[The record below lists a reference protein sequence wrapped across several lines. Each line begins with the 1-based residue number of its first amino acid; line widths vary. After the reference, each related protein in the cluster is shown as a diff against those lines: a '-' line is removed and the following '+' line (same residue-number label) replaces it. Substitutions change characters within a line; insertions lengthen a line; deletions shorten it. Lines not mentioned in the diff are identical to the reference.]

1 MSNKGGVGPVVR
13 RLPVDRQN
21 AGPLTESW
29 IRYEKQAVALMLIR
43 ELATDSHLEAIAPQ
57 HSSDV
62 VLLHRTRRPTLV
74 SVKHRE
80 PHQRSGDSGW
90 GPSALRPVLAV
101 LHRQWSQ
108 TEGSAVPA
116 FWSNA
121 GFVRKARILHANVID
136 KTPPSM
142 PTLRWLADAIGG
154 SAAEAAAFAGELEF
168 LVDPLPGRLEI
179 DASGAAAAAEFLERC
194 GRHAARLFARECFE
208 ALCARIVELSEA
220 VPPPPSVDTRAEL
233 VSRLLPDL
241 DSEDAAALA
250 TRTLPVAEAEAI
262 VLGAHDRRLAARM
275 PDIGFGWEPDDRF
288 IGRHQELA
296 QLGKLLEPGGVAPVK
311 PTVLRGMT
319 GCGKTSIATQF
330 AALHAEV
337 LRPVFVSADSRAQ
350 VLAALHHLGAAAGD
364 LSLNSIAEARTPVT
378 ASLPA
383 TTGMLLILDG
393 VTDADTVRGLIPR
406 AGLCRVLITTT
417 IANLDTGYHELVL
430 SSWQPA
436 ESRSFLAAQLPDE
449 PTQQRDR
456 LRERLHDHP
465 LALNQAVDHCRVLRR
480 CLTDYLARLAEAP
493 SHILALGRASG
504 HPVSII
510 ESIGMNIEAVQTSA
524 PESLTLLN
532 ILSFLGPAPVHESIF
547 DAPINTAAV
556 TGPDPVAE
564 VATVRWRWR
573 WRRRAA
579 AADAEQTLIPRGRQ
593 IATMLRD
600 KDFRDRA
607 AENLARMSLLTV
619 SAGHLVVHP
628 LIALVARDRIAEP
641 QPWLE
646 AGLGLF
652 MWQQSV
658 ALTDPIPAIDDNL
671 SAATF
676 ITAAAFEQ
684 GFDGPAPVLLAA
696 MLCVRL
702 APLQPHV
709 PNAPAIDLGEH
720 AGLVA
725 LGPKRPA
732 APQGWSAIELGEHAT
747 RAALAH
753 ARVIAS
759 SSWTLLAARTQLP
772 LAVAYSLA
780 GRIDNA
786 LEAIG
791 RSLSWGRELEHP
803 TLIIEAIAATHALV
817 SAYRHHDRADV
828 ALSRLGT
835 LVTTDTDF
843 AVLMSVTHANLLHT
857 LSRLDEAEACCERAL
872 ELAHNYS
879 EENGEP
885 VEPELVIEAH
895 ITACAL
901 AGDRG
906 DSMSSL
912 ASAMTVIE
920 LYRRPDIAPRIEP
933 ITIALALLAGAEAA
947 VTADKLALARTL
959 IDEALTLARD
969 QGFDTIAMMQS
980 GASTA
985 AGRLAH
991 AEGHLDQA
999 RADFEEAIAILEA
1012 MASPPPPQ
1020 IAAPLHH
1027 LARVLHEQGERWEA
1041 ITCLDRA
1048 YTLAYM
1054 RYGPAH
1060 PETRRV
1066 RTLRDSVTHTE
1077 DASVNAVALLSMYGL
1092 TPGGGGGAKLV
1103 DGDRTLIDTTKVLR
1117 NIRTAIVQLI
1127 AEPQLPFRIA
1137 DFVSESELAG
1147 MFYGFQFGGMVISS
1161 TLKSVRDLLTA
1172 QYGTDRVARPLESA
1186 FDLAAV
1192 SGYEVTYGRAAHD
1205 LAVTLLNTTLV
1216 DGVVPEANSP
1226 LWDEHDDPEV
1236 LIATWMVVV
1245 FTFGWL
1251 NATLHAGH

>member
-1 MSNKGGVGPVVR
+1 M
-13 RLPVDRQN
+13 
-21 AGPLTESW
+21 AG
-29 IRYEKQAVALMLIR
+29 
-43 ELATDSHLEAIAPQ
+43 
-57 HSSDV
+57 
-62 VLLHRTRRPTLV
+62 
-74 SVKHRE
+74 
-80 PHQRSGDSGW
+80 
-90 GPSALRPVLAV
+90 
-101 LHRQWSQ
+101 
-108 TEGSAVPA
+108 
-116 FWSNA
+116 
-121 GFVRKARILHANVID
+121 
-136 KTPPSM
+136 
-142 PTLRWLADAIGG
+142 AIGG
-154 SAAEAAAFAGELEF
+154 SAADAAAFAGELEF

-179 DASGAAAAAEFLERC
+179 NASGAAAAAEFLERR

-220 VPPPPSVDTRAEL
+220 VPPPPSIDTRAEL

-241 DSEDAAALA
+241 DAEDAAALA
-250 TRTLPVAEAEAI
+250 RRTLPVAEAEAI
-262 VLGAHDRRLAARM
+262 VLGAHDRRLAAQM

-288 IGRHQELA
+288 VGRHQELA
-296 QLGKLLEPGGVAPVK
+296 QLGKLLEPGGVAPVT

-364 LSLNSIAEARTPVT
+364 LSLDSIAEARTPVT

-393 VTDADTVRGLIPR
+393 VTDANTVRGLIPR

-449 PTQQRDR
+449 PPQQRDR
-456 LRERLHDHP
+456 LREQLHDHP

-480 CLTDYLARLAEAP
+480 NLTDYLTRLAEAP

-510 ESIGMNIEAVQTSA
+510 ESICMNIEAVHASA

-532 ILSFLGPAPVHESIF
+532 ILAFLGPAPVHESIF
-547 DAPINTAAV
+547 DAPIRTAAV
-556 TGPDPVAE
+556 TAPDPVAE
-564 VATVRWRWR
+564 VAAARWRRR

-593 IATMLRD
+593 IGTMLRD

-619 SAGHLVVHP
+619 SAGQLVVHP

-652 MWQQSV
+652 LWQQSV

-676 ITAAAFEQ
+676 ITAAAFEL
-684 GFDGPAPVLLAA
+684 GFDGPVPVILAA

-702 APLQPHV
+702 APLQPHG
-709 PNAPAIDLGEH
+709 PTTPAIDLGEH
-720 AGLVA
+720 ARLVP

-732 APQGWSAIELGEHAT
+732 APQGWSAIEFGEHAS

-753 ARVIAS
+753 ARIIAS
-759 SSWTLLAARTQLP
+759 SFWTLLAAHTQFP

-780 GRIDNA
+780 GRVDNA
-786 LEAIG
+786 LDAIG
-791 RSLSWGRELEHP
+791 RSLSWGRELAHP

-817 SAYRHHDRADV
+817 SAQRHHDRADV
-828 ALSRLGT
+828 VLSRLDT
-835 LVTTDTDF
+835 LATTDIDTGF

-857 LSRLDEAEACCERAL
+857 LSRLDEADACCERAL
-872 ELAHNYS
+872 KLARNYS
-879 EENGEP
+879 EENGAP
-885 VEPELVIEAH
+885 IEPELVIEAH

-901 AGDRG
+901 ARDRG
-906 DSMSSL
+906 DSVSSL

-920 LYRRPDIAPRIEP
+920 LYRRPDIAPRIAP

-947 VTADKLALARTL
+947 ITADELALARTL
-959 IDEALTLARD
+959 IEEASTRARE
-969 QGFDTIAMMQS
+969 QKFDTIAMMQS
-980 GASTA
+980 AASTA

-991 AEGHLDQA
+991 AEEHLDQA
-999 RADFEEAIAILEA
+999 RADFEEAIATLET
-1012 MASPPPPQ
+1012 MPSPPPPQ
-1020 IAAPLHH
+1020 IVAPLHQ

-1048 YTLAYM
+1048 YALAYM
-1054 RYGPAH
+1054 RYGPTH
-1060 PETRRV
+1060 PETQRV
-1066 RTLRDSVTHTE
+1066 RTLRNSVTHTE
-1077 DASVNAVALLSMYGL
+1077 DASVNTVALLSMYGL
-1092 TPGGGGGAKLV
+1092 HPGGDGANLV
-1103 DGDRTLIDTTKVLR
+1103 DGDRTLIDPTHVLR
-1117 NIRTAIVQLI
+1117 NIRTAMVQLI
-1127 AEPQLPFRIA
+1127 EEPQLPFRIA
-1137 DFVSESELAG
+1137 DFISEAELAG
-1147 MFYGFQFGGMVISS
+1147 LFYDFHLGGMVISS
-1161 TLKSVRDLLTA
+1161 TLRSVRDLLAA
-1172 QYGTDRVARPLESA
+1172 QYGTDRVSRPLESV

-1192 SGYEVTYGRAAHD
+1192 SGHEVTNGRLAHD

-1226 LWDEHDDPEV
+1226 LWDEHDDDPDV
-1236 LIATWMVVV
+1236 LIATWMVVF
-1245 FTFGWL
+1245 FTYGWL
-1251 NATLHAGH
+1251 NAALHAEH